1 MITYENFRDKRR
13 EYAFTK
19 SVSDNPKDQ
28 DAARKIRTQMDYDDL
43 KKQIGSKKKPD
54 KAAVAE
60 SNGEKVD
67 GKFMSY
73 ATMKAKGIKPKKSAL
88 DTVKDKVGR
97 QNIYDPKR
105 DKPTEAQ
112 KKAYAAHKAKIA
124 KQDTRDAT
132 EKASDGRYSD
142 RHSNRGSD

>member
-1 MITYENFRDKRR
+1 MITYEDFRDKRR

-60 SNGEKVD
+60 SDKAFDYVVAKLKKQHGD
-67 GKFMSY
+67 GVL
-73 ATMKAKGIKPKKSAL
+73 T
-88 DTVKDKVGR
+88 
-97 QNIYDPKR
+97 KR
-105 DKPTEAQ
+105 DKIKPQSPAE
-112 KKAYAAHKAKIA
+112 KAKVRAHQA
-124 KQDTRDAT
+124 KVDKENAAERAKDPSQ
-132 EKASDGRYSD
+132 GRYPK
-142 RHSNRGSD
+142 G